1 VRWGGSALS
10 AGPAHAAVRDSVD
23 AMSGSRAGSQSNV
36 RRLHPV
42 RVLVAADDPRFLAV
56 ATILL
61 SRADFVVESTSRL
74 GDVAALVERGR
85 PHAVILDATESLA
98 ATARCA
104 AAIGRRRPGIK
115 VVVVCER
122 SSGARAS
129 FATFA
134 KWDSFRDIVAEIEG
148 AVGSGGADERRR
160 SAL

>member
-1 VRWGGSALS
+1 
-10 AGPAHAAVRDSVD
+10 
-23 AMSGSRAGSQSNV
+23 MSGSRAEGHSNV

-56 ATILL
+56 ATVLL

-74 GDVAALVERGR
+74 GDVAALVERSR
-85 PHAVILDATESLA
+85 PHAVILDATESVA

-104 AAIGRRRPGIK
+104 AAIRRRRPGVK
-115 VVVVCER
+115 VVVVCDR
-122 SSGARAS
+122 PPAARAS
-129 FATFA
+129 FVTFG

-148 AVGSGGADERRR
+148 VVGSGGADDRRR